1 MCEPAR
7 WHQHVEEFVLD
18 EISYPPTGVLD
29 LRRTSCKSLRVG
41 ARKSARQPRPHPY
54 PGQPGARAGAAYS
67 DRGDTG
73 PRHAGRRRDPRRQ
86 HARGR
91 EDRHHGPQ
99 EQGPPE
105 QTNRVRAPVKFWV
118 IIVVLVLLLTGCGG
132 LQATPDTQSQRTPQS
147 SETTTAWK
155 DETTSEPS
163 GLRTLV
169 IDASGGKKVE
179 VRVEVADDLAEQAK
193 GLMDRTT
200 LGENRGMLFVYPEPT
215 QYALEVN
222 QGFFESRGV
231 KVGDSVEL
239 PG

>member
-1 MCEPAR
+1 M
-7 WHQHVEEFVLD
+7 
-18 EISYPPTGVLD
+18 
-29 LRRTSCKSLRVG
+29 
-41 ARKSARQPRPHPY
+41 
-54 PGQPGARAGAAYS
+54 
-67 DRGDTG
+67 
-73 PRHAGRRRDPRRQ
+73 
-86 HARGR
+86 
-91 EDRHHGPQ
+91 
-99 EQGPPE
+99 
-105 QTNRVRAPVKFWV
+105 

-132 LQATPDTQSQRTPQS
+132 PQATPDTQSQRTPQS

-200 LGENRGMLFVYPEPT
+200 LGENRGMLFVYPGERELSFWMKNTLIPLSIAFIDSERRIIDIQDMKPLDDEPPHYVSAEPA

-222 QGFFESRGV
+222 QGFFEKGGV
-231 KVGDSVEL
+231 KVGDRVDV
-239 PG
+239 PQ